1 MQHKWQCKIYRT
13 ATIRS
18 ADNHAVNFSD
28 QNHPSVASSDSML
41 APELL
46 VRIMRNSLSIQ
57 SHFQLLVWMQ
67 GDFQEAVPHDAM
79 ISFSGSLG
87 GETYHYDIVSSTPGI
102 RTEHIPVSA
111 INEFRSGIHQHWA
124 DGDGKVTAAFAEDGI
139 VQNYNVN
146 MLHEELHNMRHVLF
160 HAIPDTRFKAD
171 HLYILLR
178 RSGHFS
184 DAERKN
190 FELLLPHVDSAV
202 RKIDGLPVMEPE
214 QVAAPIL
221 LNSLIKSGLTTR
233 EIEILEWVRNG
244 KTNIEIGMILD
255 ISSFTVKN
263 HLQRIY
269 RKINVSNRAQAVGK
283 LEEIA
288 NSSIAFIADQY
299 VESLMN

>member
-1 MQHKWQCKIYRT
+1 M
-13 ATIRS
+13 
-18 ADNHAVNFSD
+18 
-28 QNHPSVASSDSML
+28 ASSDSML

-67 GDFQEAVPHDAM
+67 GDFQEAIQHDIM

-102 RTEHIPVSA
+102 RTAQIPASA
-111 INEFRSGIHQHWA
+111 INEFRSSIHQLWA
-124 DGDGKVTAAFAEDGI
+124 DGDGKVATAFMNDGLSNNFNI
-139 VQNYNVN
+139 NQIN
-146 MLHEELHNMRHVLF
+146 EELHDMKHILF
-160 HAIPDTRFKAD
+160 HAIPDTRFNAD

-178 RSGHFS
+178 KSGHFS
-184 DAERKN
+184 DVERKD

-214 QVAAPIL
+214 QVAAPTL
-221 LNSLIKSGLTTR
+221 LNSLIRSGLTTR

-288 NSSIAFIADQY
+288 NGSIAYIGDQY
-299 VESLMN
+299 GEQVVY

>member
-1 MQHKWQCKIYRT
+1 
-13 ATIRS
+13 
-18 ADNHAVNFSD
+18 
-28 QNHPSVASSDSML
+28 ML

-57 SHFQLLVWMQ
+57 SHFHLLVWMQ

-87 GETYHYDIVSSTPGI
+87 GETYHYDIVSSMPGI
-102 RTEHIPVSA
+102 RTKQIPPST
-111 INEFRSGIHQHWA
+111 IHELRSGIHQHWV
-124 DGDGKVTAAFAEDGI
+124 DGDGKVTAAFIKDGLSNI
-139 VQNYNVN
+139 YNVDN
-146 MLHEELHNMRHVLF
+146 INKYFRDMKHILF

-178 RSGHFS
+178 RSEHFS
-184 DAERKN
+184 DAERRN

-221 LNSLIKSGLTTR
+221 LKSLLQSGLTTR

-288 NSSIAFIADQY
+288 NSSGAYTADQY
-299 VESLMN
+299 CEPLI

>member
-1 MQHKWQCKIYRT
+1 M
-13 ATIRS
+13 
-18 ADNHAVNFSD
+18 
-28 QNHPSVASSDSML
+28 ASSDTIL
-41 APELL
+41 PPELL

-67 GDFQEAVPHDAM
+67 GDFQEAIPHDVM

-102 RTEHIPVSA
+102 RTEQIPASA
-111 INEFRSGIHQHWA
+111 INEFRSGIHQHWS
-124 DGDGKVTAAFAEDGI
+124 DGDGRVTAAFMKDGLAN
-139 VQNYNVN
+139 NYNIYSI
-146 MLHEELHNMRHVLF
+146 HDELHDMKHILF

-184 DAERKN
+184 DTERRN

-288 NSSIAFIADQY
+288 NGSIAYIADQY
-299 VESLMN
+299 MEQLAS